1 MISTLSEG
9 HPSTFRDDKLGRLL
23 SDAFGGNC
31 KTLMFVNTSPVASHG
46 EETLS
51 ALNYASRV
59 KLIRNEP
66 TKNVETQEMSKLKK
80 DIMTMA
86 VELDKHRNALHHCGL
101 APAKIEELLETHF
114 VDSGDEGADFDK
126 AEYDEL

>member
-1 MISTLSEG
+1 MITTLSEG
-9 HPSTFRDDKLGRLL
+9 NKQTFRGDKLGRLL

-31 KTLMFVNTSPVASHG
+31 KTLMFVNTSPVASTN

-66 TKNVETQEMSKLKK
+66 TKNVETQEMSKLKN
-80 DIMTMA
+80 DIMQMA
-86 VELDKHRNALHHCGL
+86 VDLDKHRNALHHCGL
-101 APAKIEELLETHF
+101 APAKIE
-114 VDSGDEGADFDK
+114 
-126 AEYDEL
+126 